1 MNKLES
7 AGIIVGCLIILAL
20 VGGIIFRITFVD
32 FVDNYE
38 FGYRYDALTGE
49 ITELKQTGYVVSMPF
64 ITKIHTIDTRPF
76 QVNISANSRV
86 LNAKLIQFNPTGY
99 KLFISWHGRG
109 DYDIHSGGSGNGVN
123 SGGLEPILTS
133 YAFDPDFDPK
143 EYPFL
148 KILKELRNDHS
159 ASKSTSAVKT
169 ATAAV
174 PN

>member
-1 MNKLES
+1 MKSLEN
-7 AGIIVGCLIILAL
+7 AGIFVGILIVLAL
-20 VGGIIFRITFVD
+20 VGGLIFRVTFVD

-49 ITELKQTGYVVSMPF
+49 ITELKQTGYIVSMPF

-86 LNAKLIQFNPTGY
+86 LNAKLIQFNPAGY

-109 DYDIHSGGSGNGVN
+109 DYDIHNGGSSNGVN

-148 KILKELRNDHS
+148 RILKELRNDHTS
-159 ASKSTSAVKT
+159 KSNTASKTD
-169 ATAAV
+169 ATAV
-174 PN
+174 SK